1 MNTAVM
7 NISSTLR
14 RYASLVG
21 CSLLCVSSA
30 FAQNSTCDGI
40 AEQVTAA
47 VTKEPGR
54 VLMIV
59 EDALVINE
67 KCACEIIR
75 AAILASKADPTLLN
89 QIVQTAISVSPK
101 MSGVIMDCASS
112 TAPGTPIINQG
123 TTPQP
128 SGKEAKN
135 PIPVILPDEEDF
147 TPVPSSIRGVYLMQ
161 PPAGGF
167 LPRTC
172 DKNCISPTQAN
183 SNYP

>member
-1 MNTAVM
+1 MKK
-7 NISSTLR
+7 SSTLR
-14 RYASLVG
+14 RYTSIVG
-21 CSLLCVSSA
+21 CSFLFLSTAYS
-30 FAQNSTCDGI
+30 QNLTCESI
-40 AEQVTAA
+40 AEQVTTA
-47 VTKEPGR
+47 VSKEPGR

-75 AAILASKADPTLLN
+75 AAILASKADPSLLN
-89 QIVQTAISVSPK
+89 QIVQTAISVTPK
-101 MSGVIMDCASS
+101 MSGVIMDCASA
-112 TAPGTPIINQG
+112 TAPGTQIINQVEVS
-123 TTPQP
+123 QQ

-135 PIPVILPDEEDF
+135 PISVIAPPVEDDF

-172 DKNCISPTQAN
+172 DKNCISPTQSN

>member
-1 MNTAVM
+1 
-7 NISSTLR
+7 
-14 RYASLVG
+14 
-21 CSLLCVSSA
+21 
-30 FAQNSTCDGI
+30 
-40 AEQVTAA
+40 
-47 VTKEPGR
+47 
-54 VLMIV
+54 MIV

-112 TAPGTPIINQG
+112 TAPGTPIINQD
-123 TTPQP
+123 TIQQP

-135 PIPVILPDEEDF
+135 PVPVILPAEEDF